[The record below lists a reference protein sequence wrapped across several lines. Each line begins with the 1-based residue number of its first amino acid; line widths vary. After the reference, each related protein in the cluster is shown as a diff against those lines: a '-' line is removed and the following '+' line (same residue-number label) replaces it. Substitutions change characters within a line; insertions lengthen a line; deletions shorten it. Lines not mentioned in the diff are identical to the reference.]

1 MLQHVLVAT
10 GGWRGNWIVSLLPL
24 LRALKRNLAQEE
36 MTMRAA
42 TFERNDAGLIPE
54 PQAKIGCWTIDA
66 AAFRDYFHR
75 RPFVIGHP
83 ADRSSSA
90 AVAAASGV
98 GPRAACGPCR
108 VQRRQHSDQRR
119 SRTDAANRPIG
130 RGDDSRIEECQSWM
144 ALKYVEHDP
153 AYRDLLHE
161 CLGEV
166 KEHSSNSRRA

>member
-1 MLQHVLVAT
+1 
-10 GGWRGNWIVSLLPL
+10 
-24 LRALKRNLAQEE
+24 

-54 PQAKIGCWTIDA
+54 PASEDRLLDIDA

-75 RPFVIGHP
+75 RPFVIGHRLIDHPLLQLPRLLELARALP
-83 ADRSSSA
+83 AAHVEYNAGNIPISVDPN
-90 AVAAASGV
+90 G
-98 GPRAACGPCR
+98 
-108 VQRRQHSDQRR
+108 RRKP
-119 SRTDAANRPIG
+119 AYRPEETI
-130 RGDDSRIEECQSWM
+130 RRIEECQSWM

-166 KEHSSNSRRA
+166 KGIPSNSRRA